1 MNVSIQN
8 PYKVMTGYTNTGH
21 LHDASKHQISLGIE
35 AVFHPNPLVVFVLI
49 KASIRINYYI
59 NTYTK

>member
-8 PYKVMTGYTNTGH
+8 PYKVIAGYISTSH
-21 LHDASKHQISLGIE
+21 LHDSSKHQISLGIK

-49 KASIRINYYI
+49 KVSIPAISI
-59 NTYTK
+59 FDHISL